1 MNPPQAAEPEGGR
14 VHRLGRPSVPRLT
27 VDKIGQEALALLE
40 EEGVLSLPRLAE
52 RLGVRQSAFYKHVSS
67 RADIIELARGVL
79 AERTAFGKLSRR
91 LDVLV
96 VEIFESLLK
105 TYQGVPA
112 LLPLIL
118 VQPVTNPEVLGIYER
133 IATALREAGV
143 PDRLVLPTIEAIDS
157 AAIGAALDTQ
167 AMEDAWQVP
176 EHRRADFPSLV
187 RAQEAAA
194 QDRSDRFG
202 FLARTLAAGLSV
214 TAAPEASTLRA
225 VSAPDDDGG
234 P

>member
-1 MNPPQAAEPEGGR
+1 MNPPQAAEPQGGR

-27 VDKIGQEALALLE
+27 VDKIGHEALALLE
-40 EEGVLSLPRLAE
+40 EEGALSLPRLAE
-52 RLGVRQSAFYKHVSS
+52 RLGVRQSAFYKHVTS
-67 RADIIELARGVL
+67 RADIVELARGAL
-79 AERTAFGKLSRR
+79 AERTVFGKLSRQ

-96 VEIFESLLK
+96 VEVFEALLK

-118 VQPVTNPEVLGIYER
+118 VQPVTNAEALAVYEQ
-133 IATALREAGV
+133 IASALLDAGV

-167 AMEDAWQVP
+167 AMENAWQVP
-176 EHRRADFPSLV
+176 EDSHGDFRNLV
-187 RAQEAAA
+187 RAQEAVAK
-194 QDRSDRFG
+194 DRSDRFD

-214 TAAPEASTLRA
+214 TAAPEAAVLRA
-225 VSAPDDDGG
+225 VDDADDDAGF
-234 P
+234 

>member
-1 MNPPQAAEPEGGR
+1 MNPPQAAEPQGGR

-40 EEGVLSLPRLAE
+40 EEGILSLPRLAE

-67 RADIIELARGVL
+67 RAEIVELARGAL
-79 AERTAFGKLSRR
+79 AERTVFGKLSRQ

-96 VEIFESLLK
+96 VEVFESLLK
-105 TYQGVPA
+105 TYQSVPA

-118 VQPVTNPEVLGIYER
+118 VQPVTNPEALAIYER
-133 IATALREAGV
+133 IATALCSAGV

-167 AMEDAWQVP
+167 AMENAWQVP
-176 EHRRADFPSLV
+176 EGSRADFPGLV
-187 RAQEAAA
+187 QAQEATAR
-194 QDRSDRFG
+194 DRSDRFD

-214 TAAPEASTLRA
+214 TVAQDRVPLRTVPDA
-225 VSAPDDDGG
+225 DDDGG
-234 P
+234 A